1 MNFDIGL
8 RKRFWAEIDMDA
20 ARENFLHIR
29 SRLNS
34 ETRLCCVVK
43 ANAYGHGALYLSR
56 LYEEL
61 GADTFAVSNI
71 EEAMQ
76 LRKGGIKGDILILG
90 YTPAECAEYLLE
102 YRLIQ
107 TVYSY
112 EYAQSL
118 SKCVLENDANARL
131 TVHIKLDT
139 GMGRLGFRC
148 RNEAELN
155 EVVAASRLGGLYAEG
170 VFTHFALADG
180 GESGT
185 EYTDGQYK
193 AFKNAVSALEERGV
207 HFDVKHCSN
216 SAALLDFNGYGM
228 NMVRAGIV
236 LYGLVPS
243 SDIRAEHTLK
253 PVMSLRAIVSLVKE
267 IDKGDALSYG
277 CTFVAD
283 KKMKIATVPVGYAD
297 GYLRANGKNKMYMLV
312 RGKRAPI
319 VGRICMDQLMLDV
332 TDIDGVCMG
341 DTVTVIGRDGEEE
354 ISAYSLAERNGT
366 IPYEILCGV
375 GERVP
380 RMYMSHGKP
389 VRIKDNIISDI

>member
-43 ANAYGHGALYLSR
+43 ANAYGHGALYVSR

-193 AFKNAVSALEERGV
+193 AFK
-207 HFDVKHCSN
+207 HFLKYVKRDSKISPICFDRDYYWMTNYPKDTKPLTATLVENSDG
-216 SAALLDFNGYGM
+216 SAALM
-228 NMVRAGIV
+228 
-236 LYGLVPS
+236 LVNPNPEKAQVQYYRGGEWWYIELLP
-243 SDIRAEHTLK
+243 DTL
-253 PVMSLRAIVSLVKE
+253 
-267 IDKGDALSYG
+267 
-277 CTFVAD
+277 
-283 KKMKIATVPVGYAD
+283 ATVTFE
-297 GYLRANGKNKMYMLV
+297 K
-312 RGKRAPI
+312 
-319 VGRICMDQLMLDV
+319 
-332 TDIDGVCMG
+332 
-341 DTVTVIGRDGEEE
+341 
-354 ISAYSLAERNGT
+354 
-366 IPYEILCGV
+366 
-375 GERVP
+375 
-380 RMYMSHGKP
+380 
-389 VRIKDNIISDI
+389 